1 MATVTM
7 PQLGESVTE
16 GTIVQWLKQPGE
28 AVHID
33 DPLCEIETE
42 KVTAE
47 LPSEYEGTMGEIL
60 VPQGDVAE
68 VGAPLCEVV
77 EAGATAQASQPGAGP
92 RAQRWAERRAQ
103 RLEQLKAQLKL
114 SPAQEGAWSA
124 YTAAM
129 QPPAQRPARMNHAEL
144 AQLSTPQRI
153 ERMQALQ
160 AEHQQFMS
168 QRLDAV
174 KAFYAQLTPE
184 QQKIYDQ
191 QSLRHGPAGRGGMHG
206 MRWH

>member
-1 MATVTM
+1 MTRTSPLLLAILLAAASTW
-7 PQLGESVTE
+7 SVAQT
-16 GTIVQWLKQPGE
+16 TP
-28 AVHID
+28 
-33 DPLCEIETE
+33 
-42 KVTAE
+42 
-47 LPSEYEGTMGEIL
+47 
-60 VPQGDVAE
+60 
-68 VGAPLCEVV
+68 APA
-77 EAGATAQASQPGAGP
+77 AGPAATAQASQPGAGP
-92 RAQRWAERRAQ
+92 RTQRWAERRAQ

-114 SPAQEGAWSA
+114 SAAQEGAWTT

-129 QPPAQRPARMNHAEL
+129 QPPAQRPARMNRAEL

-184 QQKIYDQ
+184 QKKIYDQ

>member
-1 MATVTM
+1 MTRTRPLLLATLLAAASTW
-7 PQLGESVTE
+7 SVAQT
-16 GTIVQWLKQPGE
+16 TPALQP
-28 AVHID
+28 AR
-33 DPLCEIETE
+33 PPRPRP
-42 KVTAE
+42 A
-47 LPSEYEGTMGEIL
+47 SS
-60 VPQGDVAE
+60 
-68 VGAPLCEVV
+68 AP
-77 EAGATAQASQPGAGP
+77 APG
-92 RAQRWAERRAQ
+92 AQRWAERRAQ

>member
-1 MATVTM
+1 MTRTRPLLLATLLAAASTW
-7 PQLGESVTE
+7 SVAQT
-16 GTIVQWLKQPGE
+16 TP
-28 AVHID
+28 
-33 DPLCEIETE
+33 
-42 KVTAE
+42 
-47 LPSEYEGTMGEIL
+47 
-60 VPQGDVAE
+60 
-68 VGAPLCEVV
+68 APA
-77 EAGATAQASQPGAGP
+77 AGPAATAQASQPGP

-103 RLEQLKAQLKL
+103 RLEQLKAALKL
-114 SPAQEGAWSA
+114 SAAQEGAWSA

-129 QPPAQRPARMNHAEL
+129 QPPAQRPARMDRAEL

-160 AEHQQFMS
+160 AERQQFMN
-168 QRLDAV
+168 QRLDAI

-206 MRWH
+206 MRWN

>member
-1 MATVTM
+1 MTRTRPLLLATLLAAASTW
-7 PQLGESVTE
+7 SVAQT
-16 GTIVQWLKQPGE
+16 TP
-28 AVHID
+28 
-33 DPLCEIETE
+33 
-42 KVTAE
+42 
-47 LPSEYEGTMGEIL
+47 
-60 VPQGDVAE
+60 
-68 VGAPLCEVV
+68 APA
-77 EAGATAQASQPGAGP
+77 AGPAATAQASQPGTGP